1 MTTISN
7 GRLEGAGG
15 SVPVSIGSA
24 KPFDLRQAVTL
35 SVDARMR
42 YRFRRLG
49 GVIWEIP
56 VE

>member
-15 SVPVSIGSA
+15 GVPVSIGSA

-49 GVIWEIP
+49 EVIWEIP